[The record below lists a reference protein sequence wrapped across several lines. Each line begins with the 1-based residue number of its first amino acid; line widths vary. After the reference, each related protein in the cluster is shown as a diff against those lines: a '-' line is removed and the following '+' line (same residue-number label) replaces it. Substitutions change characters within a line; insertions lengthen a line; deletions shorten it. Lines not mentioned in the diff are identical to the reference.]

1 MGAQHR
7 SRERTCSEPSTRL
20 VGRHEQS
27 KLRVM
32 CNFNSSE
39 HIESSS
45 QKLSPSSTP
54 APVWAGVA
62 AQQSA
67 VSLTVISHAAGPG
80 LKPRHPS
87 HNCLVLN
94 MLAREPNSKRP
105 HQKIWFKKINGPED
119 LNRHL
124 SKEDMEMADEHMKRC
139 STSPV
144 VRETQIQ
151 AAVRHHDTRLAR
163 SKPRARQHQ
172 KQARVRSNR
181 NPH

>member
-1 MGAQHR
+1 MGWVKGIQHR
-7 SRERTCSEPSTRL
+7 SRERTCSEPSTRW

-32 CNFNSSE
+32 SNFNSSDIS
-39 HIESSS
+39 HR
-45 QKLSPSSTP
+45 LHRNRLHPPPVP
-54 APVWAGVA
+54 AWAGGA

-80 LKPRHPS
+80 LKPHHPS

-94 MLAREPNSKRP
+94 MLVRESNSKRP
-105 HQKIWFKKINGPED
+105 HQKIWFKKKNGPGD

-124 SKEDMEMADEHMKRC
+124 SKEDIETADEHMKRC

-144 VRETQIQ
+144 RETQI
-151 AAVRHHDTRLAR
+151 
-163 SKPRARQHQ
+163 
-172 KQARVRSNR
+172 
-181 NPH
+181 